1 MQHEP
6 LTLVV
11 SATEKIVAGREM
23 AMDSARW
30 FRAERHTPS
39 GV

>member
-1 MQHEP
+1 MPRKP

-11 SATEKIVAGREM
+11 SATEKVVADREK
-23 AMDSARW
+23 AMDTAKW
-30 FRAERHTPS
+30 FRAERRTPS